1 MKNKVPLKKYDITQC
16 ALYKCRG
23 KKRLEH
29 LLCLEAGGLKMID
42 SIIGYHKFEIDK
54 KHSDEKREITA
65 PDKTL
70 KAIQRRILY
79 LLHRI
84 IRPEWLISGEKQKCY
99 IDNGKAHLDGKYV
112 LTIDIKKFYDNCTRE
127 PVYQFFVQ
135 KLKTSPDV
143 AKKLTDIITY
153 NGGIPTGCPT
163 SQIMAFY
170 AYSDMFSEI
179 SDLAKQCGCKFTLY
193 VDDMTF
199 SSTEPFS
206 PNQLCQTIDRVL
218 RKYGHKPKYSK
229 VKYYGPSDYK
239 PITGTIVTPKQSLTV
254 PNGLQKIIY
263 NAFQEIKPF
272 IGAETCSEED
282 AKQILSLKGQ
292 IQAARNIE
300 QEKFPE
306 ILRLTNQ
313 IEISNMKIPQKQK
326 AVFHGSCKKTEIF
339 KSIISTFM

>member
-1 MKNKVPLKKYDITQC
+1 MKNKVPIKKYDITQC
-16 ALYKCRG
+16 ALYKCRTR
-23 KKRLEH
+23 KRLEY
-29 LLCLEAGGLKMID
+29 LLRLDRGGLKMID
-42 SIIGYHKFEIDK
+42 GIIGYHKFEIDK

-79 LLHRI
+79 LLQRV

-99 IDNGKAHLDGKYV
+99 IDNGKAHLNGKYV

-127 PVYQFFVQ
+127 PVYQFFTQ

-143 AKKLTDIITY
+143 AEILTNIITY

-179 SDLAKQCGCKFTLY
+179 FDLAKQHGCKFTLY

-199 SSTEPFS
+199 SSKEPFS
-206 PNQLCQTIDRVL
+206 PHQLSQMIDRVL
-218 RKYGHKPKYSK
+218 RKYGHKPKYPK

-239 PITGTIVTPKQSLTV
+239 PITGTVVTPEHSLAV
-254 PNGLQKIIY
+254 PNGLQKTIY
-263 NAFQEIKPF
+263 DAFQTVKPL
-272 IGAETCSEED
+272 IGVETCSEED
-282 AKQILSLKGQ
+282 ARQILSLKGQ
-292 IQAARNIE
+292 IQAACNIE
-300 QEKFPE
+300 DGKFPE
-306 ILRLTNQ
+306 IRRLTNQ
-313 IEISNMKIPQKQK
+313 IKVPDSQSVSTRKRQHHRRSKKIHIKQQAPTK
-326 AVFHGSCKKTEIF
+326 
-339 KSIISTFM
+339 

>member
-1 MKNKVPLKKYDITQC
+1 MKNKAPIRKYDITQC
-16 ALYKCRG
+16 ALYKCRT

-29 LLCLEAGGLKMID
+29 LLCLEPGGLKIID

-54 KHSDEKREITA
+54 KHSNEKREITA
-65 PDKTL
+65 PDKIL

-79 LLHRI
+79 LLHRV

-199 SSTEPFS
+199 SSKAPFS
-206 PNQLCQTIDRVL
+206 PAQLSQMIDCVL
-218 RKYGHKPKYSK
+218 RKYGHKPKA
-229 VKYYGPSDYK
+229 
-239 PITGTIVTPKQSLTV
+239 TPHRKRHRML
-254 PNGLQKIIY
+254 PNMI
-263 NAFQEIKPF
+263 
-272 IGAETCSEED
+272 
-282 AKQILSLKGQ
+282 
-292 IQAARNIE
+292 
-300 QEKFPE
+300 
-306 ILRLTNQ
+306 
-313 IEISNMKIPQKQK
+313 
-326 AVFHGSCKKTEIF
+326 
-339 KSIISTFM
+339 

>member
-1 MKNKVPLKKYDITQC
+1 MKNKVPIKKYDITQC
-16 ALYKCRG
+16 ALYKCRTR
-23 KKRLEH
+23 KRLEY
-29 LLCLEAGGLKMID
+29 LLRLDPGGLKIID
-42 SIIGYHKFEIDK
+42 GIIGYHKFEIDK

-79 LLHRI
+79 LLQRV

-99 IDNGKAHLDGKYV
+99 IDNGKAHLNGKYV

-135 KLKTSPDV
+135 KLETSPDV
-143 AKKLTDIITY
+143 AEILTNIITY

-179 SDLAKQCGCKFTLY
+179 FDLAKQHGCKFTLY

-199 SSTEPFS
+199 SSKEPFS
-206 PNQLCQTIDRVL
+206 SHQLSQMIDRVL
-218 RKYGHKPKYSK
+218 RKYGHKPKYPK

-239 PITGTIVTPKQSLTV
+239 PITGTVVTPEHSLAV
-254 PNGLQKIIY
+254 PNGLQKTIY
-263 NAFQEIKPF
+263 DAFQTVKPL
-272 IGAETCSEED
+272 IGVETCSEED
-282 AKQILSLKGQ
+282 ARQILSLKGQ
-292 IQAARNIE
+292 IQAACNIE
-300 QEKFPE
+300 DGKFPE
-306 ILRLTNQ
+306 IRRLTNQ
-313 IEISNMKIPQKQK
+313 IKVPDSQSVSTRKRQHHRRSKKIHIKQQAPIK
-326 AVFHGSCKKTEIF
+326 
-339 KSIISTFM
+339 

>member
-1 MKNKVPLKKYDITQC
+1 MKNKAPIRKYDITQC
-16 ALYKCRG
+16 ALYKCRT
-23 KKRLEH
+23 KKCLEH
-29 LLCLEAGGLKMID
+29 LLCLEPGGLKIID

-79 LLHRI
+79 LLHRV

-99 IDNGKAHLDGKYV
+99 INNGKAHIDGKYV
-112 LTIDIKKFYDNCTRE
+112 LTVDIKKFYDNCTRE

-135 KLKTSPDV
+135 KMKTSPDV

-179 SDLAKQCGCKFTLY
+179 SDLAKQFGCKFTLY

-199 SSTEPFS
+199 SSKEPFS
-206 PNQLCQTIDRVL
+206 PDQLSQMIDCVL
-218 RKYGHKPKYSK
+218 RKYGHKPKYRK
-229 VKYYGPSDYK
+229 VRYYGPSDYK
-239 PITGTIVTPKQSLTV
+239 PITGTVVTPEHSLVV
-254 PNGLQKIIY
+254 PNGLQKTIY
-263 NAFQEIKPF
+263 NAFQTVKPL
-272 IGAETCSEED
+272 IGAEICSEDD
-282 AKQILSLKGQ
+282 AKRILSLKGQ
-292 IQAARNIE
+292 IQPARNIE
-300 QEKFPE
+300 EGKFPE
-306 ILRLTNQ
+306 IGRFTNQ
-313 IEISNMKIPQKQK
+313 IKMSSSQRTSRQKNRVRRRSKKIRISRKEVIK
-326 AVFHGSCKKTEIF
+326 
-339 KSIISTFM
+339 

>member
-1 MKNKVPLKKYDITQC
+1 MKNKAPIRKYDITQC
-16 ALYKCRG
+16 ALYKCRT

-29 LLCLEAGGLKMID
+29 LLCLEPGGLKIID

-79 LLHRI
+79 LLHRV

-99 IDNGKAHLDGKYV
+99 INNGKAHIDGKYV
-112 LTIDIKKFYDNCTRE
+112 LTVDIKKFYDNCTRE

-135 KLKTSPDV
+135 KMKTSPDV

-179 SDLAKQCGCKFTLY
+179 SDLAKQFGCKFTLY

-199 SSTEPFS
+199 SSKEPFS
-206 PNQLCQTIDRVL
+206 PNQLSEMIDCVL
-218 RKYGHKPKYSK
+218 RKYGHKPKYCK
-229 VKYYGPSDYK
+229 VRYYGPSDYK
-239 PITGTIVTPKQSLTV
+239 PITGTVVTPEHSLVV
-254 PNGLQKIIY
+254 PNGLQKTIY
-263 NAFQEIKPF
+263 NAFQTVKPL
-272 IGAETCSEED
+272 IGAEICSEDD
-282 AKQILSLKGQ
+282 AKRILSLKGQ

-300 QEKFPE
+300 EGKFPE
-306 ILRLTNQ
+306 IGRLTNQ
-313 IEISNMKIPQKQK
+313 IKMSSSQRTSRQKNRVRRRSKKIRIPRKEVIK
-326 AVFHGSCKKTEIF
+326 
-339 KSIISTFM
+339 

>member
-1 MKNKVPLKKYDITQC
+1 MKNKVPIKKYDITQC
-16 ALYKCRG
+16 ALYKCRT
-23 KKRLEH
+23 KKRLEYI
-29 LLCLEAGGLKMID
+29 LRLDPGGLKMID
-42 SIIGYHKFEIDK
+42 GIIGYHKFEIDK

-79 LLHRI
+79 LLHRV

-99 IDNGKAHLDGKYV
+99 IDNGKAHLNGKYV

-127 PVYQFFVQ
+127 PVYQFFMQ

-143 AKKLTDIITY
+143 AEILTNIITY

-179 SDLAKQCGCKFTLY
+179 FDLAKQHGCKFTLY

-199 SSTEPFS
+199 SSKEPFS
-206 PNQLCQTIDRVL
+206 PHQLSQMIDRVL
-218 RKYGHKPKYSK
+218 RKYGHKPKYPK

-239 PITGTIVTPKQSLTV
+239 PITGTVVTPEHSLAV
-254 PNGLQKIIY
+254 PNGLQKTIY
-263 NAFQEIKPF
+263 DAFQTVKPL
-272 IGAETCSEED
+272 IGVETCSEED
-282 AKQILSLKGQ
+282 ARQILSLRGQ
-292 IQAARNIE
+292 IQAACNIE
-300 QEKFPE
+300 DGKFPE
-306 ILRLTNQ
+306 IRRLTNQ
-313 IEISNMKIPQKQK
+313 IKVPDSQSVSTQKRQHHRRSKKIHIKQQAPTK
-326 AVFHGSCKKTEIF
+326 
-339 KSIISTFM
+339 